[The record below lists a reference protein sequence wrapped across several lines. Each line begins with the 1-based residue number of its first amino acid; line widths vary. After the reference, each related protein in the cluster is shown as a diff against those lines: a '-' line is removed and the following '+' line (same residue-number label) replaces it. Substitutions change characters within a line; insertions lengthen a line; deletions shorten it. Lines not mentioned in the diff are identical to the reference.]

1 MEKGLVLSIQS
12 INFARFVRFAG
23 SWVGF
28 FVGIR
33 KPENGCGG
41 CGGMV
46 ESGRVGSNSLRFGS
60 GGEGIRRF

>member
-23 SWVGF
+23 SWVWF

-33 KPENGCGG
+33 KPESG

-46 ESGRVGSNSLRFGS
+46 KSGRVGSNSLRFGS